1 MPPPCQAGILWGHS
15 GFENCVWVLCIR
27 IAIPP
32 AGCAENLTA
41 VTGPKKPTRWTGPR
55 EIKRQAEQ
63 LWARGLVAADL
74 ASDNRLFPKR
84 LVLRGPNSNELRDR
98 FGEAREWSATL
109 RAVSHVRIVM
119 REVRHR
125 VLGTNQVPRE
135 VWIDRAEDAATLVGK
150 RKEFEAF
157 RSMVEQTRRRETTLI
172 PWLARKPLKG
182 LEHRDHWE
190 TLLDVVEWLKEHPRP
205 GIFVRQMDVPR
216 AHTKFVE
223 QHKGVLSEL
232 FDIALPPEQI
242 DVAARGAKGFE
253 RRYGFKARPE
263 RIRFRMLD
271 PESRILPLEAGTGGP
286 DIAVDG
292 ETFVRLNPPI
302 ERVLIV
308 ENEINFLSLPQM
320 GRTMAIFGAGYG
332 FETLGR
338 ARWISGCSL
347 HYWGDIDTHGFA
359 ILDELR
365 HHFRHTESFLMD
377 RDTFLA
383 FKALWTLERSPANR
397 DLERLTPEELAL
409 YNDLRDNKL
418 GTRLRL
424 EQERIGFGWI
434 EDRLRDLE
442 ASVSSILTF

>member
-1 MPPPCQAGILWGHS
+1 M
-15 GFENCVWVLCIR
+15 LCIR
-27 IAIPP
+27 IAIPS
-32 AGCAENLTA
+32 AGCAENLTD
-41 VTGPKKPTRWTGPR
+41 VTGPTKPTRWTGPR
-55 EIKRQAEQ
+55 EIKRQVEK

-74 ASDNRLFPKR
+74 ASDDRLFPKR

-109 RAVSHVRIVM
+109 RSVSHLRVVM

-150 RKEFEAF
+150 RKELEAF
-157 RSMVEQTRRRETTLI
+157 RSMVEQTRRREPTLI

>member
-1 MPPPCQAGILWGHS
+1 MPPPCQSGILWGHS
-15 GFENCVWVLCIR
+15 GFENCNWVLCIR

-41 VTGPKKPTRWTGPR
+41 VTGPKKPTRWTGPQ

-74 ASDNRLFPKR
+74 ASDDRLFPKR

-109 RAVSHVRIVM
+109 RALPHLRVVM
-119 REVRHR
+119 REIRHR
-125 VLGTNQVPRE
+125 VLGTNQLPRE

-150 RKEFEAF
+150 RKEFDAF
-157 RSMVEQTRRRETTLI
+157 RLMVEQTRRREPALT

-182 LEHRDHWE
+182 LEHRNQWE
-190 TLLDVVEWLKEHPRP
+190 TLLDIVDWLKEHPRP
-205 GIFVRQMDVPR
+205 GIYIRQMDVPR
-216 AHTKFVE
+216 VHTKFVE

-232 FDIALPPEQI
+232 LDIALHPEQI

-271 PESRILPLEAGTGGP
+271 PESRILRLGADTGGQ
-286 DIAVDG
+286 DLAVDG

-302 ERVLIV
+302 ERVVIV

-320 GRTMAIFGAGYG
+320 RRTMSIFGAGYG

-338 ARWISGCSL
+338 ARWITGCRL

-365 HHFRHTESFLMD
+365 HHFRHAESFLMD

-434 EDRLRDLE
+434 EDRWRDLE